1 MEKRWKL
8 RNGRSL
14 REEFSVFLTLI
25 IGQGKE
31 PFPFVSIR
39 SNREGRREDSRGFT
53 EEFFHG
59 NSSGRFHWNSI
70 AIPRG

>member
-14 REEFSVFLTLI
+14 RGEFSVFLTLI

-31 PFPFVSIR
+31 PFPFR
-39 SNREGRREDSRGFT
+39 LNTTESRGAKGGQSR
-53 EEFFHG
+53 FHG
-59 NSSGRFHWNSI
+59 GIF
-70 AIPRG
+70 PR